1 MAFENI
7 ILEKAAGV
15 AKITL
20 NRPNALNALSS
31 RLLSELETAVK
42 DCESDKAI
50 KVVVITGAGRAFSAG
65 ADLKELSGADPDK
78 TISVIKIFHR
88 CFNVIENLGKPVI
101 AAING
106 LALAGGLELVMACD
120 LAVLSEDAKIGDQH
134 ANFGLVPGGGG
145 TQRLPRLIGIRRAK
159 ELMLTG
165 VWLSPQEALEFGL
178 VNKIAPTGKL
188 METVGELAKNLIKKS
203 PMASKTIK
211 YLVNDGMKMN
221 LDDGLELEIKEVRKH
236 FETKD
241 IKEGLSAF
249 LERREPNFPG
259 E

>member
-1 MAFENI
+1 MPFETI
-7 ILEKAAGV
+7 ILEKAEGV
-15 AKITL
+15 GIITL

-31 RLLSELETAVK
+31 KLLTELETAVQ
-42 DCESDKAI
+42 DCERDKEI
-50 KVVVITGAGRAFSAG
+50 KVVVITGTGRAFSAG
-65 ADLKELSGADPDK
+65 ADLKELSGTDPEK
-78 TISVIKIFHR
+78 TISVIRIFHR
-88 CFNVIENLGKPVI
+88 VFNVIENLEKPVI

-120 LAVLSEDAKIGDQH
+120 LAVLAEDAKIGDQH

-165 VWLSPQEALEFGL
+165 VWLSPKEALEFGL
-178 VNKIAPTGKL
+178 VNKVAPTGRL
-188 METVGELAKNLIKKS
+188 METVKELTDNLVKKS

-221 LDDGLELEIKEVRKH
+221 LDVGLALEIKEVRKH
-236 FETKD
+236 FQTED
-241 IKEGLSAF
+241 IKEGISAF
-249 LERREPNFPG
+249 IERREPKFPG
-259 E
+259 R

>member
-1 MAFENI
+1 MAFETL
-7 ILEKAAGV
+7 ILEKTEGIAT
-15 AKITL
+15 ITL

-31 RLLSELETAVK
+31 KLLTELETAAK
-42 DCESDKAI
+42 DCQADKNV
-50 KVVVITGAGRAFSAG
+50 KVLVITGAGRAFSAG

-78 TISVIKIFHR
+78 TISVIKVFHR
-88 CFNVIENLGKPVI
+88 CFNFIENLEKPVI

-120 LAVLSEDAKIGDQH
+120 LAVLAEDVKIGDQH

-165 VWLSPQEALEFGL
+165 VWLTPKEALEFGL
-178 VNKIAPTGKL
+178 VNKIAPAGKL
-188 METVGELAKNLIKKS
+188 METTMELAKNLVKKS
-203 PMASKTIK
+203 SMASKTIK
-211 YLVNDGMKMN
+211 KLVNEGMQMTLEAG
-221 LDDGLELEIKEVRKH
+221 LDLEIKEVRKH

-241 IKEGLSAF
+241 LKEGLSAF